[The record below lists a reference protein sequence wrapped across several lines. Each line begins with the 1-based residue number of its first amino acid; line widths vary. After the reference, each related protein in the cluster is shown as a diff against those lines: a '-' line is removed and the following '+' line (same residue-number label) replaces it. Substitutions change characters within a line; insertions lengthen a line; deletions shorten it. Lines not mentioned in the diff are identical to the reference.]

1 MRRYDNPESY
11 DVAVIGAGHAGIEA
25 ALAAA
30 RLGMR
35 VVIFAVNLDS
45 VGNMP
50 CNPSIGGTGKGHLV
64 RELDALGGE
73 MGRAADETSI
83 QTRMLNRGKG
93 AAVYSLRAQIDRRAY
108 QERMKRVLERT
119 PGLDVR
125 QAEVVAVER
134 ADASESLPCAMG
146 GGLTARSGGKTEGLC
161 IDAPSR
167 KEADNPSVACGDSS
181 PCTGEPRTGD
191 ARPYG
196 AGEPDNVILS
206 GADGVRE
213 AEGSPA
219 FSGALHGEG
228 GSSSALPPRNDG
240 LSACGDACSDG
251 NAAGWRVVTRLGAAY
266 SCKAVVVATGTFLS
280 GRIFVGDVSYEGGP
294 DGMFAAASLSESLR
308 ALGVPLRRF
317 KTGTPC
323 RVHRASV
330 ALDEV
335 ERQSGDERPEPF
347 SFETRTPPRNLAD
360 CYITYT
366 NEETHRIIRE
376 NINRSAL
383 YGGQIT
389 GVGPRYC
396 PSIEDKVTRFPDRK
410 RHQLFIE
417 PMGLNTEELYL
428 QGMSTS
434 LPEEVQIGMVRS
446 VKGLENAVFTR
457 TAYAIEYD
465 CVDPTALLP
474 TLEFRAL
481 PGLYGAGQFNGTSGY
496 EEAAA
501 QGFVAGVNAALKLK
515 GEDPLVLTRDGS
527 YIGTLIDDLVTCGTN
542 EPYRMM
548 TSRSEYRLT
557 LRQDNADERLTP
569 IGRRIGLISDERW
582 ADFNEKYS
590 LVAAEEKRLKKAVL
604 PPSEALNALLEELG
618 TTPVSTGVK
627 LAELLKRP
635 EVDYEALAAFDSG
648 RPELRREVWEEA
660 VIRIRYEGYIA
671 RQNAQI
677 AEAKRAEATLLP
689 PDIDYD
695 DVYGLRIEARAK
707 LKAIRP
713 LNVGQASRI
722 PGVNPAD
729 VEILLIYLRKKK

>member
-1 MRRYDNPESY
+1 MKRYTNPETY
-11 DVAVIGAGHAGIEA
+11 DIAVIGAGHAGIEA

-35 VVIFAVNLDS
+35 TVIFAINLDS

-83 QTRMLNRGKG
+83 QTRMLNKGKG

-108 QERMKRVLERT
+108 QQRMKRVLERT

-125 QAEVVAVER
+125 QAEVVAIER
-134 ADASESLPCAMG
+134 AHTPASPVQGEVAC
-146 GGLTARSGGKTEGLC
+146 RSERDGKTEGLSVSDKPQPAS
-161 IDAPSR
+161 DAH
-167 KEADNPSVACGDSS
+167 NPSVSDGGAVLDSS
-181 PCTGEPRTGD
+181 PYTGEPG
-191 ARPYG
+191 
-196 AGEPDNVILS
+196 
-206 GADGVRE
+206 
-213 AEGSPA
+213 PA
-219 FSGALHGEG
+219 
-228 GSSSALPPRNDG
+228 SAP
-240 LSACGDACSDG
+240 A
-251 NAAGWRVVTRLGAAY
+251 WRVVTRLGAEYA
-266 SCKAVVVATGTFLS
+266 CRAVVIATGTYLA
-280 GRIFVGDVSYEGGP
+280 GRVFVGDVSYESGP
-294 DGMFAAASLSESLR
+294 DGMFAASSLSASLL

-330 ALDEV
+330 ATDEI
-335 ERQSGDERPEPF
+335 EKQSGDEHPEPF
-347 SFETRTPPRNLAD
+347 SFETRTEPRNLAD

-366 NEETHRIIRE
+366 NEKTHEIIRN
-376 NINRSAL
+376 NILRSAM

-396 PSIEDKVTRFPDRK
+396 PSIEDKISRFPDRQ

-417 PMGLNTEELYL
+417 PTGLDTEELYL

-434 LPEEVQIGMVRS
+434 LPEEVQIEMVRS
-446 VKGLENAVFTR
+446 VKGLERAVFTR

-465 CVDPTALLP
+465 CVDPTALTP
-474 TLEFRAL
+474 TLEFRDL

-515 GEDPLVLTRDGS
+515 GAEPLVLTRDGS

-569 IGRRIGLISDERW
+569 VGRRIGLINDARW
-582 ADFNEKYS
+582 AAFNEKYS
-590 LVAAEEKRLKKAVL
+590 NIEKEEKRLKKAVL
-604 PPSEALNALLEELG
+604 APSEALNALLESLG
-618 TTPVSTGVK
+618 TAPLTTGVK

-635 EVDYEALAAFDSG
+635 EVDYESLAPFDET
-648 RPELRREVWEEA
+648 RPALRREEWEEA

-677 AEAKRAEATLLP
+677 AEAKRAESTLLP

-713 LNVGQASRI
+713 LSVGQASRI

-729 VEILLIYLRKKK
+729 VEILLIYLKKNK

>member
-1 MRRYDNPESY
+1 MKRYTNPETY
-11 DVAVIGAGHAGIEA
+11 DIAVIGAGHAGIEA

-35 VVIFAVNLDS
+35 TVIFAINLDS

-83 QTRMLNRGKG
+83 QTRMLNKGKG

-108 QERMKRVLERT
+108 QQRMKRVLERT

-125 QAEVVAVER
+125 QAEVVAIER
-134 ADASESLPCAMG
+134 AEGPVIPNAKREGSHTASSRSREEGDSSS
-146 GGLTARSGGKTEGLC
+146 ARSRLLGMTEGGASF
-161 IDAPSR
+161 DSH
-167 KEADNPSVACGDSS
+167 NPSVSDGGAVLDSS
-181 PCTGEPRTGD
+181 PCTGEPG
-191 ARPYG
+191 
-196 AGEPDNVILS
+196 
-206 GADGVRE
+206 
-213 AEGSPA
+213 PA
-219 FSGALHGEG
+219 
-228 GSSSALPPRNDG
+228 SAP
-240 LSACGDACSDG
+240 A
-251 NAAGWRVVTRLGAAY
+251 WRVVTRLGAEYA
-266 SCKAVVVATGTFLS
+266 CRAVVIATGTYLA
-280 GRIFVGDVSYEGGP
+280 GRVFVGDVSYESGP
-294 DGMFAAASLSESLR
+294 DGMFAASSLSASLL

-330 ALDEV
+330 ATDEI
-335 ERQSGDERPEPF
+335 EKQSGDEHPEPF
-347 SFETRTPPRNLAD
+347 SFETRTEPRNLAD

-366 NEETHRIIRE
+366 NEKTHEIIRN
-376 NINRSAL
+376 NILRSAM

-396 PSIEDKVTRFPDRK
+396 PSIEDKISRFPDRQ

-417 PMGLNTEELYL
+417 PTGLDTEELYL

-434 LPEEVQIGMVRS
+434 LPEEVQIEMVRS
-446 VKGLENAVFTR
+446 VKGLERAVFTR

-465 CVDPTALLP
+465 CVDPTALTP
-474 TLEFRAL
+474 TLEFRDL

-515 GEDPLVLTRDGS
+515 GAEPLVLTRDGS

-569 IGRRIGLISDERW
+569 VGRRIGLINDARW
-582 ADFNEKYS
+582 ADFIEKYS
-590 LVAAEEKRLKKAVL
+590 NIEKEEKRLKKAVL
-604 PPSEALNALLEELG
+604 APSEALNALLESLG
-618 TTPVSTGVK
+618 TAPLTTGVK

-635 EVDYEALAAFDSG
+635 EVDYESLAPFDET
-648 RPELRREVWEEA
+648 RPALRREEWEEA

-677 AEAKRAEATLLP
+677 AEAKRAESTLLP

-713 LNVGQASRI
+713 LSVGQASRI

-729 VEILLIYLRKKK
+729 VEILLIYLKKNK

>member
-1 MRRYDNPESY
+1 MKRYTNPETY
-11 DVAVIGAGHAGIEA
+11 DIAVIGAGHAGIEA

-35 VVIFAVNLDS
+35 TVIFAINLDS

-83 QTRMLNRGKG
+83 QTRMLNKGKG

-108 QERMKRVLERT
+108 QQRMKRVLERT

-125 QAEVVAVER
+125 QAEVVAIER
-134 ADASESLPCAMG
+134 AEGPVIPNAKREGPHTAS
-146 GGLTARSGGKTEGLC
+146 
-161 IDAPSR
+161 SR
-167 KEADNPSVACGDSS
+167 PREEGDSS
-181 PCTGEPRTGD
+181 SAHSRLLGMTDGEP
-191 ARPYG
+191 AS
-196 AGEPDNVILS
+196 A
-206 GADGVRE
+206 
-213 AEGSPA
+213 PA
-219 FSGALHGEG
+219 
-228 GSSSALPPRNDG
+228 
-240 LSACGDACSDG
+240 
-251 NAAGWRVVTRLGAAY
+251 WRVVTRLGAEY
-266 SCKAVVVATGTFLS
+266 SCRAVVIATGTYLA

-294 DGMFAAASLSESLR
+294 DGTFAATSLSASLRE
-308 ALGVPLRRF
+308 LGVPLRRF

-330 ALDEV
+330 ATDEI

-347 SFETRTPPRNLAD
+347 SFETRTEPRNLAD
-360 CYITYT
+360 CFVTYT
-366 NEETHRIIRE
+366 NEKTHEIIRK
-376 NINRSAL
+376 NILRSAM

-396 PSIEDKVTRFPDRK
+396 PSIEDKISRFPDRE

-417 PMGLNTEELYL
+417 PTGLDTEELYL

-434 LPEEVQIGMVRS
+434 LPEEVQIEMVRS
-446 VKGLENAVFTR
+446 VKGLERAVFTR

-465 CVDPTALLP
+465 CVDPTALTP
-474 TLEFRAL
+474 TLEFRDL

-515 GEDPLVLTRDGS
+515 GAEPLVLTRDGS

-569 IGRRIGLISDERW
+569 VGRRIGLINDARW
-582 ADFNEKYS
+582 ADFIEKYS
-590 LVAAEEKRLKKAVL
+590 NIEKEEKRLKKAVL
-604 PPSEALNALLEELG
+604 APSEPLNALLESLG
-618 TTPVSTGVK
+618 TTPVSNGVT

-635 EVDYEALAAFDSG
+635 EVDYESLAPFDVT
-648 RPELRREVWEEA
+648 RPELRREEWEEA

-677 AEAKRAEATLLP
+677 AEAKRAESTLLP

-695 DVYGLRIEARAK
+695 DVYGLRIEARVK

-713 LNVGQASRI
+713 LSVGQASRI

-729 VEILLIYLRKKK
+729 VEILLIYLRKNR

>member
-1 MRRYDNPESY
+1 MPPPSSE
-11 DVAVIGAGHAGIEA
+11 GGKTA
-25 ALAAA
+25 AL
-30 RLGMR
+30 R
-35 VVIFAVNLDS
+35 N
-45 VGNMP
+45 
-50 CNPSIGGTGKGHLV
+50 
-64 RELDALGGE
+64 
-73 MGRAADETSI
+73 DET
-83 QTRMLNRGKG
+83 
-93 AAVYSLRAQIDRRAY
+93 
-108 QERMKRVLERT
+108 
-119 PGLDVR
+119 
-125 QAEVVAVER
+125 VE
-134 ADASESLPCAMG
+134 D
-146 GGLTARSGGKTEGLC
+146 GKTEGLRSQGEPVGTSIARPRDYAFC
-161 IDAPSR
+161 FT
-167 KEADNPSVACGDSS
+167 EADNPSVACGDSS
-181 PCTGEPRTGD
+181 PYTGEP
-191 ARPYG
+191 Y
-196 AGEPDNVILS
+196 
-206 GADGVRE
+206 
-213 AEGSPA
+213 
-219 FSGALHGEG
+219 
-228 GSSSALPPRNDG
+228 
-240 LSACGDACSDG
+240 
-251 NAAGWRVVTRLGAAY
+251 AAASYPWRVVTRLGAEYA
-266 SCKAVVVATGTFLS
+266 CKAVVVATGTFLA

-294 DGMFAAASLSESLR
+294 DGMFAATSLSASLR

-330 ALDEV
+330 ALGET

-347 SFETRTPPRNLAD
+347 SFETRSAPRNLAD

-396 PSIEDKVTRFPDRK
+396 PSIEDKVTRFPDRE

-446 VKGLENAVFTR
+446 VRGLENAVFTR

-515 GEDPLVLTRDGS
+515 GEQPLILTRDGS

-569 IGRRIGLISDERW
+569 IGRRVGLISDARW
-582 ADFNEKYS
+582 ADFNEKYA
-590 LVAAEEKRLKKAVL
+590 LVADEEKRLKKTVL
-604 PPSEALNALLEELG
+604 PPSEALNALLEGLG
-618 TTPVSTGVK
+618 TTPVSTGAT

-635 EVDYEALAAFDSG
+635 EVGYEALAPFDSG

-689 PDIDYD
+689 SDIDYD

-729 VEILLIYLRKKK
+729 VEILLIYLRKRK

>member
-1 MRRYDNPESY
+1 MKRYTNPETY
-11 DVAVIGAGHAGIEA
+11 DIAVIGAGHAGIEA

-35 VVIFAVNLDS
+35 TVIFAINLDS

-108 QERMKRVLERT
+108 QRRMKRVLERT

-125 QAEVVAVER
+125 QAEVVAIER
-134 ADASESLPCAMG
+134 A
-146 GGLTARSGGKTEGLC
+146 EG
-161 IDAPSR
+161 
-167 KEADNPSVACGDSS
+167 
-181 PCTGEPRTGD
+181 
-191 ARPYG
+191 
-196 AGEPDNVILS
+196 
-206 GADGVRE
+206 
-213 AEGSPA
+213 PA
-219 FSGALHGEG
+219 
-228 GSSSALPPRNDG
+228 
-240 LSACGDACSDG
+240 
-251 NAAGWRVVTRLGAAY
+251 WRVVTRLGAEY
-266 SCKAVVVATGTFLS
+266 SCRAVVIATGTYLA
-280 GRIFVGDVSYEGGP
+280 GRVFVGDVSYEGGP
-294 DGMFAAASLSESLR
+294 DGMFAAAALSDSLR
-308 ALGVPLRRF
+308 ELGVPLRRF

-330 ALDEV
+330 ALGET
-335 ERQSGDERPEPF
+335 ERQSGDEHPEPF
-347 SFETRTPPRNLAD
+347 SFETRTEPRNLAD

-366 NEETHRIIRE
+366 NEKTHEIIRK
-376 NINRSAL
+376 NILRSAM
-383 YGGQIT
+383 YGGRIT

-396 PSIEDKVTRFPDRK
+396 PSIEDKISRFPDRQ

-417 PMGLNTEELYL
+417 PTGLDTEELYL

-434 LPEEVQIGMVRS
+434 LPEEVQIEMVRS
-446 VKGLENAVFTR
+446 VKGLERAVFTR

-465 CVDPTALLP
+465 CVDPTALTP
-474 TLEFRAL
+474 TLEFRDL

-515 GEDPLVLTRDGS
+515 GAEPLILTRDGS
-527 YIGTLIDDLVTCGTN
+527 YVGTLIDDLVTCGTN

-569 IGRRIGLISDERW
+569 IGRRIGLINDARW
-582 ADFNEKYS
+582 ADFNEKY
-590 LVAAEEKRLKKAVL
+590 ANIEKEEKRLKKAVL
-604 PPSEALNALLEELG
+604 APSEALNALLESLG
-618 TTPVSTGVK
+618 TTPVSNGVT

-635 EVDYEALAAFDSG
+635 EVDYESLAPFDET
-648 RPELRREVWEEA
+648 RPELRREEWEEA

-677 AEAKRAEATLLP
+677 AEAKRAESTLLP

-713 LNVGQASRI
+713 LSVGQASRI

-729 VEILLIYLRKKK
+729 VEILLIYLRKNR

>member
-1 MRRYDNPESY
+1 MQTKRYTNPESY
-11 DVAVIGAGHAGIEA
+11 DVAVVGAGHAGIEA

-30 RLGMR
+30 RLGLR
-35 VVIFAVNLDS
+35 VVIFAINLDS

-125 QAEVVAVER
+125 QAEVVAIER
-134 ADASESLPCAMG
+134 VNADARREAPPAPSEEG
-146 GGLTARSGGKTEGLC
+146 GKTAAPRNDGTVEDGKTEGLRSQGEPVGTS
-161 IDAPSR
+161 IARPR
-167 KEADNPSVACGDSS
+167 NNAFGFTEADNPSVACGDSS
-181 PCTGEPRTGD
+181 PYTGEP
-191 ARPYG
+191 Y
-196 AGEPDNVILS
+196 
-206 GADGVRE
+206 
-213 AEGSPA
+213 
-219 FSGALHGEG
+219 
-228 GSSSALPPRNDG
+228 
-240 LSACGDACSDG
+240 
-251 NAAGWRVVTRLGAAY
+251 AAASYPWRVVTRLGAEYA
-266 SCKAVVVATGTFLS
+266 CKAVVVATGTFLA

-294 DGMFAAASLSESLR
+294 DGMFAATSLSASLR

-330 ALDEV
+330 ALDET

-347 SFETRTPPRNLAD
+347 SFETRSAPRNLAD

-396 PSIEDKVTRFPDRK
+396 PSIEDKVTRFPDRE

-446 VKGLENAVFTR
+446 VRGLENAVFTR

-515 GEDPLVLTRDGS
+515 GEQPLILTRDGS
-527 YIGTLIDDLVTCGTN
+527 YIGTLIDDLVTCGTT

-569 IGRRIGLISDERW
+569 IGRRVGLISDARW
-582 ADFNEKYS
+582 ADFNEKYA
-590 LVAAEEKRLKKAVL
+590 LVADEEKRLKKTVL
-604 PPSEALNALLEELG
+604 PPSEALNALLEGLG
-618 TTPVSTGVK
+618 TTPVSTGAT

-635 EVDYEALAAFDSG
+635 EVGYEALAPFDSG
-648 RPELRREVWEEA
+648 RPELRREIWEEA

-689 PDIDYD
+689 SDIDYD